1 MNMKQLS
8 KDVRVLKRNKDHKN
22 SFSKRRPSYQTRK
35 RWGLFVLMASMV
47 LGFVGAVHLLQVA
60 FGDVDSAYSDLWGL
74 FSFLVLFSGHI
85 FYCISVEGH
94 SPSPRERREGKILAY
109 LSVHMAYYSCM
120 FVSLLQFTPNLA
132 LANGV
137 PTMPY
142 VCFGLLLL
150 VEITALSLYIHDAYS
165 GLERGRPSRWWIRT
179 TPYPVIGVIF
189 LLFVNLWNEGFFG
202 KADLS
207 LIFSVAVTVLVVNY
221 LVQIINERIVPREGP
236 YRKTYMAVYNRSA
249 HARPA
254 YHRPFPRRA
263 HARRL
268 KTSSPSAGRGEGAC

>member
-1 MNMKQLS
+1 
-8 KDVRVLKRNKDHKN
+8 
-22 SFSKRRPSYQTRK
+22 
-35 RWGLFVLMASMV
+35 MASMV
-47 LGFVGAVHLLQVA
+47 LGFVGAVHLLSVA
-60 FGDVDSAYSDLWGL
+60 FGNADSAYSELWGL
-74 FSFLVLFSGHI
+74 FSFLVLFSGLI

-179 TPYPVIGVIF
+179 TPYPVIGMIF
-189 LLFVNLWNEGFFG
+189 LLFVNLWNEGF
-202 KADLS
+202 
-207 LIFSVAVTVLVVNY
+207 FSVAVTVLVVNY

-236 YRKTYMAVYNRSA
+236 YKKTYMAVYNRSV

-254 YHRPFPRRA
+254 CHRPFPRRA
-263 HARRL
+263 HARRP
-268 KTSSPSAGRGEGAC
+268 KPSSPSAGRGEGAC